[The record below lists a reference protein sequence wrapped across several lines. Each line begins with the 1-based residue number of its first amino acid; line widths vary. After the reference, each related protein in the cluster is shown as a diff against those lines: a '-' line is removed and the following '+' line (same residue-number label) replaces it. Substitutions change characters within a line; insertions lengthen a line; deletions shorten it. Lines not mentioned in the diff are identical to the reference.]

1 VVAVLG
7 GRKSLKRQIK
17 LANALI
23 VQQDKVIESYKSL
36 IASQKR
42 EIEILK
48 ELRELETGKLRW

>member
-1 VVAVLG
+1 VLG